1 MTMPSFSK
9 SPPELVER
17 FRAMTGEI
25 PDVERRLMFGYPCVF
40 VGGNMITGLY
50 ETNWFVRLG
59 DADRDELLQVPG
71 AGGFEVMPGRPMR
84 GYTAL
89 PPSIID
95 DDRAITTWV
104 GRAIDFGR
112 GLPPKAPKAPKTPK
126 ATKPKRTARPG

>member
-17 FRAMTGEI
+17 FRATTGEI
-25 PDVERRLMFGYPCVF
+25 QDVERRLMFGYPCVF

-50 ETNWFVRLG
+50 ESKWFVRLG
-59 DADRDELLQVPG
+59 DADREELLQVPG
-71 AGGFEVMPGRPMR
+71 AGPFEVMPGRAM
-84 GYTAL
+84 GSYTVL

-95 DDRAITTWV
+95 DDQVIGTWV

-112 GLPPKAPKAPKTPK
+112 SLPPKAPKAPKVS
-126 ATKPKRTARPG
+126 KPRRIAKPG